1 MSNKP
6 ERESASP
13 TAADTGDSSR
23 NHEAFKSIA
32 KKFNQDLFLKLNE
45 EMTFPEYLDRALDSP
60 MICLSAFQRI
70 YDMILSQGVER
81 FKRFNRT
88 YNRYKFFSDHP
99 KYPIFGLEEPI
110 NRFVQHI
117 KGAAGFYGTEK
128 RILLLHGPVGSSKST
143 AVRAIKQGLEKYTR
157 TDRGAL
163 YTFDWVNLPT
173 SDDDQGPGLE
183 LKETAPCPMWD
194 DPIKLIPLDL
204 RAEFEDRMNERLQ
217 SIKLSDD
224 PKINDELHQIFK
236 IRLDGDLNPH
246 DKFFYNELLKRYNGD
261 WAKVMENHIRVH
273 RIVLSEADRVGI
285 GTFSPKD
292 EKNQDSTELTGDV
305 NYMKL
310 GAYGVDSDPRAFN
323 FDGEFMVSNRGLLEV
338 IEMLK
343 LNEEFLYDFL
353 GASQERQVKPKKF
366 PQVPIDLAII
376 GHTNNPEYQRL
387 VGNDRME
394 ALQDRTVRVDWPYV
408 LRWDD
413 EKAVL
418 EQDYNET
425 KVRQHIAPHTIEMSA
440 LFAILTRLEID
451 KGTKLDPVKKAKLY
465 NGQSIPNYTD
475 DAVKELM
482 DAAPNEGMDK
492 GISAR
497 YVQNKIS
504 NALVSNHDYVNPFM
518 VLHEIKDGL
527 KTYSLIGDDQNKRAF
542 YESCVDATKK
552 EFEEVLKNEV
562 RRALV
567 MDDEAI
573 ERMFN
578 NYIDNVYAYIN
589 KDKVRNDYTGEYEE
603 PNERLM
609 RSIEEKID
617 VPDQGVDDFRRS
629 IAAYLGT
636 LGRNK
641 GQEAVKWDSNPEL
654 ARALELKLFE
664 EVKDTVKL
672 NMLTKVSGVIDPEM
686 AEKIAVIK
694 NRLIKNYGYDERSA
708 NDVLTHV
715 GSIFA
720 RGDMVEDS

>member
-1 MSNKP
+1 MSKNS
-6 ERESASP
+6 ERESASV
-13 TAADTGDSSR
+13 AGENSL
-23 NHEAFKSIA
+23 NHNAFETISQ
-32 KKFNQDLFLKLNE
+32 KFNQKLFLKLNE
-45 EMTFPEYLDRALDSP
+45 EMTFPEYLDRALECP
-60 MICLSAFQRI
+60 LVCLSAYQRI
-70 YDMILSQGVER
+70 YDMILSRGVER
-81 FKRFNRT
+81 FKRFNKT
-88 YNRYKFFSDHP
+88 HNRYKFFSEHP
-99 KYPIFGLEEPI
+99 KFPIFGLEGPI
-110 NRFVQHI
+110 NNFVQHI
-117 KGAAGFYGTEK
+117 KGAAGFFGTEK

-143 AVRAIKQGLEKYTR
+143 AVRAIKQGLEEYTR
-157 TDRGAL
+157 TDRGSL
-163 YTFDWVNLPT
+163 YTFDWINLPT
-173 SDDDQGPGLE
+173 EDDDLGPALE
-183 LKETAPCPMWD
+183 LKQTAPCPMWD
-194 DPIKLIPLDL
+194 DPIKLIPRDL
-204 RAEFEDRMNERLQ
+204 RPEFEKQMNDKLD
-217 SIKLSDD
+217 SMKLSDD
-224 PKINDELHQIFK
+224 PKVNDELHRIFK
-236 IRLDGDLNPH
+236 IHLDGDLNPH
-246 DKFFYNELLKRYNGD
+246 DKFFYNELLKRYDGD
-261 WAKVMENHIRVH
+261 WAKVMENHIRV
-273 RIVLSEADRVGI
+273 RRVVLSEADRVGI

-323 FDGEFMVSNRGLLEV
+323 FDGEFMVSNRGLLEM

-343 LNEEFLYDFL
+343 LNEEFLYDLL

-418 EQDYNET
+418 EQDYNPE
-425 KVRQHIAPHTIEMSA
+425 KVRQHIAPHTIEIAA

-451 KGTKLDPVKKAKLY
+451 KGDKLDPVKKAKLY
-465 NGQSIPNYTD
+465 NGQSIPNYTE

-482 DAAPNEGMDK
+482 DAVPNEGMDH

-504 NALVSNHDYVNPFM
+504 NALVSNHEYVNPFM
-518 VLHEIKDGL
+518 VIHEIKDGL
-527 KTYSLIGDDQNKRAF
+527 KTYSLVGGDANKLAR
-542 YESCVDATKK
+542 YESCVDAAKK
-552 EFEEVLKNEV
+552 ELDEILKNEV

-573 ERMFN
+573 GRMFN
-578 NYIDNVYAYIN
+578 NYLDNVFAYIN
-589 KDKVRNDYTGEYEE
+589 KEKVLNEYTGEHEE

-617 VPDQGVDDFRRS
+617 IPEQGVDDFRRS
-629 IAAYLGT
+629 IAAYVGT
-636 LGRNK
+636 MTHNQGR
-641 GQEAVKWDSNPEL
+641 EALKWDSNAEL

-672 NMLTKVSGVIDPEM
+672 SMLSKVSAVIDPEM
-686 AEKIAVIK
+686 SEKINAIK
-694 NRLIKNYGYDERSA
+694 TRLVKNYGYDDRSA
-708 NDVLTHV
+708 TDVLNYV

-720 RGDMVEDS
+720 RGDMVEEQ